1 MRLSLILLRDSNVYL
16 SLISVTVSWRPRQ
29 KSPQNL
35 PSAKENEEVLLLV
48 VIPVKHCALTI
59 SEIPHLFKEKKMLTR
74 FPKQLKIRS
83 FGSYLS
89 GIWILLARPLW
100 MFILFLLSHHS
111 VTVVKDQNHFL
122 KKKKKPGTTLA
133 PLDFISP
140 YLGTYEWL
148 LRFFLT
154 RVFVNSDLE

>member
-35 PSAKENEEVLLLV
+35 PSAKENEEVSLLV

-122 KKKKKPGTTLA
+122 KKKKKNQEPPWPRWILSHHTSGLMN
-133 PLDFISP
+133 DC
-140 YLGTYEWL
+140 
-148 LRFFLT
+148 
-154 RVFVNSDLE
+154 

>member
-83 FGSYLS
+83 FGSYLLS

-122 KKKKKPGTTLA
+122 KKKKNQEPPWPRWILSHHTSGLMN
-133 PLDFISP
+133 DC
-140 YLGTYEWL
+140 
-148 LRFFLT
+148 
-154 RVFVNSDLE
+154 

>member
-35 PSAKENEEVLLLV
+35 PSAKENEEVSLLV

-122 KKKKKPGTTLA
+122 KKKKNQEPPWPRWILSHHTSGLMN
-133 PLDFISP
+133 DC
-140 YLGTYEWL
+140 
-148 LRFFLT
+148 
-154 RVFVNSDLE
+154 

>member
-122 KKKKKPGTTLA
+122 KKKKKKTRNHLGPVG
-133 PLDFISP
+133 F
-140 YLGTYEWL
+140 YLTIPRDLWMIVKV
-148 LRFFLT
+148 FFNKG
-154 RVFVNSDLE
+154 FC